1 MLPWVPLAICSVGAF
16 INSAFKWCKLS
27 LALKSR
33 QLGAVRGCGHSCLQ
47 EGQPVHS
54 AECVPFPELQGLAH
68 LVCLVLGFNSECQNI
83 DISLPLQPEVTN
95 VLGEESNCTY
105 LRDWSNKVC
114 TNRWKS
120 YSKNKKKHM
129 QNVHI

>member
-1 MLPWVPLAICSVGAF
+1 M
-16 INSAFKWCKLS
+16 
-27 LALKSR
+27 R
-33 QLGAVRGCGHSCLQ
+33 
-47 EGQPVHS
+47 S

-68 LVCLVLGFNSECQNI
+68 LVCLVLGFNSECQSI
-83 DISLPLQPEVTN
+83 DIFLPPQPEVTN
-95 VLGEESNCTY
+95 VLGEELNCTY